1 MAIISS
7 YTIGTPTVDD
17 YLIGTDDPGGQGPT
31 KNFTLQSIINLV
43 SGTLGD
49 NNFYLSGISS
59 NSSTGAITFTVTGG
73 TNQTLTL
80 LV

>member
-31 KNFTLQSIINLV
+31 KNFTLQSIINYVQLAA
-43 SGTLGD
+43 LGI
-49 NNFYLSGISS
+49 N
-59 NSSTGAITFTVTGG
+59 
-73 TNQTLTL
+73 
-80 LV
+80 

>member
-43 SGTLGD
+43 SSLD
-49 NNFYLSGISS
+49 PSSAIS
-59 NSSTGAITFTVTGG
+59 NSQLEYV
-73 TNQTLTL
+73 
-80 LV
+80 